1 MHAGVDAFTNC
12 VSDIAFTLC
21 MFRTIAYFYADP
33 ISNDSWV
40 RLDPGDPLPNTIP
53 VFGKTP
59 QNQFLMLIF
68 CSM

>member
-40 RLDPGDPLPNTIP
+40 RLDPGDPPTKYHTCFWKNSTKSISDAD
-53 VFGKTP
+53 
-59 QNQFLMLIF
+59 FL
-68 CSM
+68 